1 MNNLLF
7 LSLLIA
13 GSDYNAAAR
22 VYSLTGRETVTVNIG
37 IIEDNVFELTEV
49 FYASLS
55 FTSVYSNVT
64 IAPNRTEIVISDDGS
79 ELILSTKFLLMETF

>member
-1 MNNLLF
+1 M
-7 LSLLIA
+7 
-13 GSDYNAAAR
+13 
-22 VYSLTGRETVTVNIG
+22 YSLTGRETVTVNIG
-37 IIEDNVFELTEV
+37 IIEDSIFELTEV

-79 ELILSTKFLLMETF
+79 ELMLSTKFLHSVNRYLWRHLNILSELRYHPF